1 VDHVRQ
7 LALDEVRTGT
17 KRNGGNRP
25 EVAGLLALERN
36 SPLWQLE
43 SVSEIPQYGEATTE
57 LPQRAAALSI
67 IPALLAAN
75 TLGQPVV
82 SAWVRTRPHGPV
94 AILNSGFD
102 LGAGGEDPGLRR
114 LAAPASAL
122 ARPADGRAWAELLG
136 DAANGQGTIGADLA
150 SGPDTARW
158 QWLRYTPVFD
168 PLGAELAGEATVPG
182 LRGAMRGSVEDCFEL
197 LSAQPLA
204 WLIHACPVEDAEV
217 GRELVRLAHLMPA
230 LRNKAGSAESYKLA
244 LERAEAGFREISAWR
259 PHGWWDI
266 DVYVAAR
273 SELVAHQA
281 AAALTGAPE
290 LRHSTYTLTLVQLH
304 SPADAASPDTPDG
317 NHGRQRADG
326 TAGDAD
332 IPDGWASAYLLASL
346 TRPPVREVPG
356 VRVVKAPRF
365 DLTAET
371 AGPIQIGELLDANLL
386 PCGQWSIPLS
396 SLNRHAFVCGA
407 TGSGKSQTIR
417 TLLEALS
424 TADKRIPWLV
434 IEPAK
439 AEYAGLAAR
448 LPAGHNVVVLRPG
461 APGLIPGGLNPLEP
475 EPGFGLQTHI
485 DLVQALFMAA
495 FEAAEPFPQVLSR
508 ALLRCYQDR
517 RWNLGTGEPA
527 QPWRVHSPQRPPGW
541 PSLSDLQ
548 VAARQV
554 VEDIG
559 YGREVADNVRGFID
573 VRIGSLRLGSPGR
586 FFEGGHPLDIG
597 ALLEQNVVIELEG
610 LGSDADKAFLIGVIL
625 IRLVEHLRVHR
636 AKATGLMHLT
646 VIEEAHRLL
655 KNVPPGS
662 PAAQA
667 VSLFADLLAEIRAYG
682 EGVAVAE
689 QIPSKII
696 SDVVKN
702 SAVKVMHR
710 LPAADDRD
718 FVGATMNLDGA
729 GSEYVVTLRPGTAVV
744 HADGMD
750 RPCLVH
756 ARYGGDREGGTP
768 AFVPPLKRS
777 RYRECG
783 PICSA
788 SSSQACTL
796 RQISRAEELTAALPD
811 LTLWVETELIAH
823 LIGGGYQLPAA
834 TGVMV
839 EQLRDL
845 DPRTVQCAVA
855 AGVHRGVDARYGPLA
870 EFYDPS
876 LLGEHLSS
884 AVVKTLARSRQQ
896 APGRPVPRECDRL
909 EPDFQAGQRRFV
921 DLIAELT
928 SREPGTMIPSRVASE
943 GRRRG
948 ASSLRDGTAA
958 AQALEVL
965 RNHRWATY
973 AGQQALYWGTGA
985 ATPLTEAV
993 RALTGSDQPRDRTAV
1008 LTALQRIEPEPP
1020 EWLVSRLCPNK
1031 DASPTQG

>member
-1 VDHVRQ
+1 MPVDDARQ
-7 LALDEVRTGT
+7 LALAEVRTET
-17 KRNGGNRP
+17 RPTGGPGRG
-25 EVAGLLALERN
+25 VAGLLALAR
-36 SPLWQLE
+36 SAPLWQLE
-43 SVSEIPQYGEATTE
+43 SVAEVPQHGNAATE

-67 IPALLAAN
+67 TPALLAAN
-75 TLGQPVV
+75 VLGQPLV
-82 SAWVRTRPHGPV
+82 SAWVRSRAHGPV
-94 AILNSGFD
+94 VILNGGFD
-102 LGAGGEDPGLRR
+102 LGPARGRSGLRR
-114 LAAPASAL
+114 LAAPAAAL
-122 ARPADGRAWAELLG
+122 AKPADGPAWAALLG
-136 DAANGQGTIGADLA
+136 GPADDKDAGGDDIGP
-150 SGPDTARW
+150 GPDAARW
-158 QWLRYTPVFD
+158 QWLRYAPVFD
-168 PLGAELAGEATVPG
+168 PLSTELAGESAVAG

-197 LSAQPLA
+197 LAAQPLA
-204 WLIHACPVEDAEV
+204 WLIHACPVPDATA
-217 GRELVRLAHLMPA
+217 GRELTRLAHLMPG
-230 LRNKAGSAESYKLA
+230 LRNKAGSAESHKLA
-244 LERAEAGFREISAWR
+244 LERAEAWFREISTWR
-259 PHGWWDI
+259 PHGWWYV
-266 DVYVAAR
+266 DVYVGACDE
-273 SELVAHQA
+273 SVAHQA

-290 LRHSTYTLTLVQLH
+290 LRQSMYTLAPVQLH
-304 SPADAASPDTPDG
+304 EAVGARSSDVPDG
-317 NHGRQRADG
+317 NSGVHRADG
-326 TAGDAD
+326 AAG
-332 IPDGWASAYLLASL
+332 IPDSPEGWGSAYLLASL

-386 PCGQWSIPLS
+386 PCGHWSIPLS

-424 TADKRIPWLV
+424 TAEERVPWLV

-448 LPAGHNVVVLRPG
+448 VPADQDVVVLRPG

-495 FEAAEPFPQVLSR
+495 FEADEPFPQVLSR

-527 QPWRVHSPQRPPGW
+527 QSWHMHSPQRPPAW

-597 ALLEQNVVIELEG
+597 ALLGQNVVVLEG
-610 LGSDADKAFLIGVIL
+610 LGSDADKAFLIGIVL

-636 AKATGLMHLT
+636 ANATGLMHLT

-696 SDVVKN
+696 PDVVKN

-710 LPAADDRD
+710 LPATDDRD
-718 FVGATMNLDGA
+718 FVGATMNLDEA
-729 GSEYVVTLRPGTAVV
+729 GSEYVVTLRPGMAAV

-756 ARYGGDREGGTP
+756 ARHGEEREGGTP
-768 AFVPPLKRS
+768 AFVPPLAAS
-777 RYRECG
+777 RHRECSS
-783 PICSA
+783 ICSA
-788 SSSQACTL
+788 SSSGACTL
-796 RQISRAEELTAALPD
+796 RQISAAEELAATMPE
-811 LTLWVETELIAH
+811 LTLWVEAKLIAH
-823 LIGGGYQLPAA
+823 LIGGGYLLPAL
-834 TGVMV
+834 TGTML
-839 EQLRDL
+839 EQLRAL
-845 DPRTVQCAVA
+845 DARTVQCAVA
-855 AGVHRGVDARYGPLA
+855 SVVHRSINARYAPLA

-876 LLGEHLSS
+876 MLGEHLSS
-884 AVVKTLARSRQQ
+884 AAAGTVARCSEET
-896 APGRPVPRECDRL
+896 PGRPVSRDCDRL
-909 EPDFQAGQRRFV
+909 EPEFQAGRRRFI
-921 DLIAELT
+921 DLIAAL
-928 SREPGTMIPSRVASE
+928 SSMEPGAVIPDQLARE

-948 ASSLRDGTAA
+948 ASRLGDGTTA

-973 AGQQALYWGTGA
+973 AAQQTLYWGAGPE
-985 ATPLTEAV
+985 TPLTEKVICGMDDSGRAACYGIQGSGV
-993 RALTGSDQPRDRTAV
+993 RVP
-1008 LTALQRIEPEPP
+1008 
-1020 EWLVSRLCPNK
+1020 
-1031 DASPTQG
+1031 

>member
-1 VDHVRQ
+1 MPVDDAWQ
-7 LALDEVRTGT
+7 LALAEIGT
-17 KRNGGNRP
+17 QTKPGGPDR
-25 EVAGLLALERN
+25 EVAGLVALAR
-36 SPLWQLE
+36 SAPLWQLE
-43 SVSEIPQYGEATTE
+43 SVAEVPQHGNAVTE

-67 IPALLAAN
+67 TPALLAAN
-75 TLGQPVV
+75 VLGQPVV
-82 SAWVRTRPHGPV
+82 VAWVRSHAHGPV
-94 AILNSGFD
+94 VILNGGFD
-102 LGAGGEDPGLRR
+102 LGPAHEKPGLRR
-114 LAAPASAL
+114 LAAPATAL
-122 ARPADGRAWAELLG
+122 AKPADGPAWAALLAGSADRKAAG
-136 DAANGQGTIGADLA
+136 DGMAQGTA
-150 SGPDTARW
+150 SAPW
-158 QWLRYTPVFD
+158 QWLRYAPVFD
-168 PLGAELAGEATVPG
+168 PLSTELAGESAVAG
-182 LRGAMRGSVEDCFEL
+182 LRGAMRGSIEDCFEL
-197 LSAQPLA
+197 LAAQPLA
-204 WLIHACPVEDAEV
+204 WLVHACPVPDATA
-217 GRELVRLAHLMPA
+217 GRELTRLAHLMPG
-230 LRNKAGSAESYKLA
+230 LRNKAGSAESHKLA
-244 LERAEAGFREISAWR
+244 LERAEAWFREISTWR
-259 PHGWWDI
+259 PHGWWQV
-266 DVYVAAR
+266 DVYVGACDE
-273 SELVAHQA
+273 SLTHQA

-290 LRHSTYTLTLVQLH
+290 LRQSMYTLAPVQLH
-304 SPADAASPDTPDG
+304 DAVPAAGSGTPDG
-317 NHGRQRADG
+317 KQGVPRADG
-326 TAGDAD
+326 AAD
-332 IPDGWASAYLLASL
+332 GPEGWASAYLLASL

-356 VRVVKAPRF
+356 VRVVKSPRF

-371 AGPIQIGELLDANLL
+371 AGPVQVGELLDAHLL

-424 TADKRIPWLV
+424 TADKRVPWLV

-439 AEYAGLAAR
+439 AEYAGLAGR
-448 LPAGHNVVVLRPG
+448 VPADQDVVVLRPG

-495 FEAAEPFPQVLSR
+495 FEADEPFPQVLSR

-527 QPWRVHSPQRPPGW
+527 QSWHIHSPRRPPAW
-541 PSLSDLQ
+541 PTLSDLQ

-554 VEDIG
+554 VDDIG

-610 LGSDADKAFLIGVIL
+610 LGSDADKAFLIGVVL
-625 IRLVEHLRVHR
+625 VRLVEHLRVHR
-636 AKATGLMHLT
+636 ANATGLMHLT

-696 SDVVKN
+696 PDVVKN

-710 LPAADDRD
+710 LPATDDRD
-718 FVGATMNLDGA
+718 FVGATMNLDNA
-729 GSEYVVTLRPGTAVV
+729 GSEYVVTLRPGMAAV

-756 ARYGGDREGGTP
+756 ARHGEEREGGTP
-768 AFVPPLKRS
+768 ALVPPIATS

-783 PICSA
+783 SICSA
-788 SSSQACTL
+788 SSAEGCTL
-796 RQISRAEELTAALPD
+796 RQISAAEELVVALPD
-811 LTLWVETELIAH
+811 LTLWIEAELIAH
-823 LIGGGYQLPAA
+823 LIGGGYRLPAV
-834 TGVMV
+834 TGVIA
-839 EQLRDL
+839 EQFRDL
-845 DPRTVQCAVA
+845 DPRTAQCAIASV
-855 AGVHRGVDARYGPLA
+855 VHSSVDARYGPLA

-884 AVVKTLARSRQQ
+884 AAVGTVTRWREE
-896 APGRPVPRECDRL
+896 APGQPHSRECDRI

-921 DLIAELT
+921 DLIAALNST
-928 SREPGTMIPSRVASE
+928 EPEAVIPSELAGE

-948 ASSLRDGTAA
+948 ASRLGDGITA
-958 AQALEVL
+958 AQALQVL
-965 RNHRWATY
+965 RNHSWATY
-973 AGQQALYWGTGA
+973 ARQQELYWGTGKE
-985 ATPLTEAV
+985 TPLTKAIQ
-993 RALTGSDQPRDRTAV
+993 ALTGSAEPRDRRTVVAG
-1008 LTALQRIEPEPP
+1008 LRRLGSEPP
-1020 EWLVSRLCPNK
+1020 DWLVSRLCP
-1031 DASPTQG
+1031 Q

>member
-1 VDHVRQ
+1 M
-7 LALDEVRTGT
+7 
-17 KRNGGNRP
+17 
-25 EVAGLLALERN
+25 AGLAALAR
-36 SPLWQLE
+36 SAPLWQLE
-43 SVSEIPQYGEATTE
+43 SVAEVPQHGNAVTE

-67 IPALLAAN
+67 TPALLAAN
-75 TLGQPVV
+75 VLGQPVV
-82 SAWVRTRPHGPV
+82 AAWIRSRAHGPV
-94 AILNSGFD
+94 VILNGGFD
-102 LGAGGEDPGLRR
+102 LGPAREGSGLRR
-114 LAAPASAL
+114 LAAPATAL
-122 ARPADGRAWAELLG
+122 AKPADGPAWAALLAGSGERTGATG
-136 DAANGQGTIGADLA
+136 DDMVQ
-150 SGPDTARW
+150 GPDTARW
-158 QWLRYTPVFD
+158 QWLRYAPAFD
-168 PLGAELAGEATVPG
+168 PLGTELAGESTVAG
-182 LRGAMRGSVEDCFEL
+182 LRGAMRGTIEDCFEL
-197 LSAQPLA
+197 LAAQPLA
-204 WLIHACPVEDAEV
+204 WLIHACPVPDATV
-217 GRELVRLAHLMPA
+217 ARELTRLAHLMPA
-230 LRNKAGSAESYKLA
+230 LRNKAGSAESHKLA
-244 LERAEAGFREISAWR
+244 LERAEAWFREISTWR
-259 PHGWWDI
+259 PHGWWQV
-266 DVYVAAR
+266 DVYVGACD
-273 SELVAHQA
+273 EPVTHQA

-290 LRHSTYTLTLVQLH
+290 LRQSMYTLAPVQLH
-304 SPADAASPDTPDG
+304 EAAATASPGSPG
-317 NHGRQRADG
+317 ANQGIQRADG
-326 TAGDAD
+326 AAD
-332 IPDGWASAYLLASL
+332 VPDGWASAYLLASL

-371 AGPIQIGELLDANLL
+371 AGPVQLGELLDANLL

-396 SLNRHAFVCGA
+396 SLNRHTFVCGA

-424 TADKRIPWLV
+424 TAEERLPWLV

-448 LPAGHNVVVLRPG
+448 VPAGQDVVVLRPG

-495 FEAAEPFPQVLSR
+495 FEADEPFPQVLSR

-527 QPWRVHSPQRPPGW
+527 QSWHMHSPQRPPAW

-554 VEDIG
+554 VDDIG

-610 LGSDADKAFLIGVIL
+610 LGSDADKAFLIGVVL

-636 AKATGLMHLT
+636 ARATDLMHVT

-655 KNVPPGS
+655 KNVPPES

-696 SDVVKN
+696 PDVVKN

-710 LPAADDRD
+710 LPATDDRD
-718 FVGATMNLDGA
+718 FVGATMNLDDA
-729 GSEYVVTLRPGTAVV
+729 GSEYVVTLRPGVAAV

-756 ARYGGDREGGTP
+756 ARHGEDREGGTP
-768 AFVPPLKRS
+768 AFVPPLAAS

-788 SSSQACTL
+788 SSSECCTL
-796 RQISRAEELTAALPD
+796 RQISAAEELAAALPE
-811 LTLWVETELIAH
+811 LTVWVETELVAH
-823 LIGGGYQLPAA
+823 LIGGGYRLPAV
-834 TGVMV
+834 TGAIA
-839 EQLRDL
+839 EQFRDI
-845 DPRTVQCAVA
+845 DPRTAQCAVA
-855 AGVHRGVDARYGPLA
+855 SAVHRGVDARYGPLA
-870 EFYDPS
+870 EFYDPGR
-876 LLGEHLSS
+876 LGEHVSS
-884 AVVKTLARSRQQ
+884 AVAGTVTRWREE
-896 APGRPVPRECDRL
+896 APDRPASRECDRL
-909 EPDFQAGQRRFV
+909 EPDYQAGQRRFV
-921 DLIAELT
+921 DLIAAV
-928 SREPGTMIPSRVASE
+928 SSMEPGAAIPGELARE

-948 ASSLRDGTAA
+948 ASRLGDGMTA
-958 AQALEVL
+958 AQALGVL
-965 RNHRWATY
+965 RSHPWATY
-973 AGQQALYWGTGA
+973 ASQQALYWGAGRE
-985 ATPLTEAV
+985 TPLTTAI
-993 RALTGSDQPRDRTAV
+993 RALTGSADARDRRAV
-1008 LTALQRIEPEPP
+1008 LAGLQRLGIEPP
-1020 EWLVSRLCPNK
+1020 EWLVSRLCP
-1031 DASPTQG
+1031 Q

>member
-1 VDHVRQ
+1 MPVDDAWQ
-7 LALDEVRTGT
+7 LALAEIGPETRPTGGPC
-17 KRNGGNRP
+17 R
-25 EVAGLLALERN
+25 EVAGLLALAR
-36 SPLWQLE
+36 SAPLWQLE
-43 SVSEIPQYGEATTE
+43 SVAEVPQHGNAVTE

-67 IPALLAAN
+67 TPALLAAN
-75 TLGQPVV
+75 VLGQPVV
-82 SAWVRTRPHGPV
+82 TAWVRSRTYGAV
-94 AILNSGFD
+94 VILNGGFD
-102 LGAGGEDPGLRR
+102 LGPAQEGSRLRR
-114 LAAPASAL
+114 LAAPATAL
-122 ARPADGRAWAELLG
+122 AKPADGPAWAALLG
-136 DAANGQGTIGADLA
+136 GPADRKDAASDDIGPE
-150 SGPDTARW
+150 PDTARW
-158 QWLRYTPVFD
+158 QWLRYVPVFD
-168 PLGAELAGEATVPG
+168 PLSTELAGESTVAG

-197 LSAQPLA
+197 LAAQPLA
-204 WLIHACPVEDAEV
+204 WLVHASPVPDAMV
-217 GRELVRLAHLMPA
+217 GRELTRLAHLMPG
-230 LRNKAGSAESYKLA
+230 LRNKAGSAESHKLA
-244 LERAEAGFREISAWR
+244 LERAEAWFREISTWR
-259 PHGWWDI
+259 PHGWWHV
-266 DVYVAAR
+266 DVYVGACDE
-273 SELVAHQA
+273 SVVHQA
-281 AAALTGAPE
+281 AAVLTGAPE
-290 LRHSTYTLTLVQLH
+290 FRQSMYTLAPVPLH
-304 SPADAASPDTPDG
+304 EAVAAASS
-317 NHGRQRADG
+317 
-326 TAGDAD
+326 D
-332 IPDGWASAYLLASL
+332 IPDGNQGVHRPDGAAGATDSPEGWGSAYLLASL

-371 AGPIQIGELLDANLL
+371 AGPVQIGELLDANLL

-424 TADKRIPWLV
+424 TAEKRVPWLV

-448 LPAGHNVVVLRPG
+448 LPADQDVVVLRPG

-475 EPGFGLQTHI
+475 EAGFGLQTHI

-495 FEAAEPFPQVLSR
+495 FEADEPFPQVLSR

-527 QPWRVHSPQRPPGW
+527 QSWHMHSPQRPPAW

-554 VEDIG
+554 VDDIG

-610 LGSDADKAFLIGVIL
+610 LGSDADKAFLIGVVL

-696 SDVVKN
+696 PDVVKN

-710 LPAADDRD
+710 LPATDDRD
-718 FVGATMNLDGA
+718 FVGATMNLDDA
-729 GSEYVVTLRPGTAVV
+729 GSEYVVTLRPGMAAV

-756 ARYGGDREGGTP
+756 ARHGEEREGGTP
-768 AFVPPLKRS
+768 AFVPPLATS

-783 PICSA
+783 SICSA
-788 SSSQACTL
+788 SSSEACTL
-796 RQISRAEELTAALPD
+796 RQISAAEELAAALPE
-811 LTLWVETELIAH
+811 LTLWVETELVAH
-823 LIGGGYQLPAA
+823 LIGGGYRLPAL
-834 TGVMV
+834 TGAMA
-839 EQLRDL
+839 EQFRDL
-845 DPRTVQCAVA
+845 DSRTAQCAVA
-855 AGVHRGVDARYGPLA
+855 SVVHRSVDARYGPLA

-884 AVVKTLARSRQQ
+884 AAAGTVTRCRED
-896 APGRPVPRECDRL
+896 APGQGASRECDRL

-921 DLIAELT
+921 DLIVALT
-928 SREPGTMIPSRVASE
+928 SMEPGAVIPGQLAHE

-948 ASSLRDGTAA
+948 AARLEDGTTA

-973 AGQQALYWGTGA
+973 DRQQALYWGVGRE
-985 ATPLTEAV
+985 TPLTKAI
-993 RALTGSDQPRDRTAV
+993 RALAGSAETRDRTAV
-1008 LTALQRIEPEPP
+1008 LTALKRIEMQPP
-1020 EWLVSRLCPNK
+1020 EWLVSRLCP
-1031 DASPTQG
+1031 Q

>member
-1 VDHVRQ
+1 M
-7 LALDEVRTGT
+7 
-17 KRNGGNRP
+17 
-25 EVAGLLALERN
+25 
-36 SPLWQLE
+36 
-43 SVSEIPQYGEATTE
+43 TE

-67 IPALLAAN
+67 TPALLAAN
-75 TLGQPVV
+75 VLGQPVV
-82 SAWVRTRPHGPV
+82 SVWVRSRAHGPV
-94 AILNSGFD
+94 VILNGGFD
-102 LGAGGEDPGLRR
+102 LGPAQEESGLRR
-114 LAAPASAL
+114 LAAPATAL
-122 ARPADGRAWAELLG
+122 ARPADGPAWAALLDG
-136 DAANGQGTIGADLA
+136 PADRKDAAGDYIAPE
-150 SGPDTARW
+150 PDTARW

-168 PLGAELAGEATVPG
+168 PLSTELAGESTVAG

-197 LSAQPLA
+197 LAAQPLA
-204 WLIHACPVEDAEV
+204 WLIHAHPVPDAAA
-217 GRELVRLAHLMPA
+217 GRELTRLAHLMPG
-230 LRNKAGSAESYKLA
+230 LRNRAGSAESHKLA
-244 LERAEAGFREISAWR
+244 LERAEAWFREISTWR
-259 PHGWWDI
+259 PNGWWQV
-266 DVYVAAR
+266 DVYVGACDE
-273 SELVAHQA
+273 SVAHQA

-290 LRHSTYTLTLVQLH
+290 LRQSMYTLAPVQLYETF
-304 SPADAASPDTPDG
+304 AASPDIPDG
-317 NHGRQRADG
+317 NQGVDRPG
-326 TAGDAD
+326 LAGA
-332 IPDGWASAYLLASL
+332 PDGPEGWGSAYLLASL

-371 AGPIQIGELLDANLL
+371 AGPVQIGELLDANLL

-417 TLLEALS
+417 ILLEALS
-424 TADKRIPWLV
+424 TAEKRVPWLV

-448 LPAGHNVVVLRPG
+448 LPADQDVVVLRPG
-461 APGLIPGGLNPLEP
+461 DPDLIPGGLNPLEP

-495 FEAAEPFPQVLSR
+495 FEADEPFPQVLSR
-508 ALLRCYQDR
+508 ALVRCYQDR

-527 QPWRVHSPQRPPGW
+527 QSWRMHSPQHPPAW

-548 VAARQV
+548 AAARQV
-554 VEDIG
+554 VDDIG

-610 LGSDADKAFLIGVIL
+610 LGSDADKAFLIGIVL

-636 AKATGLMHLT
+636 AKATSLMHLT

-655 KNVPPGS
+655 KNMPPGS

-682 EGVAVAE
+682 EGIAVVE

-710 LPAADDRD
+710 LPATDDRD
-718 FVGATMNLDGA
+718 FVGATMNLDDA
-729 GSEYVVTLRPGTAVV
+729 GSEYVVTLRPGMAVV

-756 ARYGGDREGGTP
+756 ARNGEVHEGGTP
-768 AFVPPLKRS
+768 AFVPPRATS
-777 RYRECG
+777 RHRECG
-783 PICSA
+783 SMCSA
-788 SSSQACTL
+788 SSAEACTL
-796 RQISRAEELTAALPD
+796 RQISTAEELAAALPE
-811 LTLWVETELIAH
+811 LTLWLEAELITH
-823 LIGGGYQLPAA
+823 LIGGGYKLPVL
-834 TGVMV
+834 TGTMF
-839 EQLRDL
+839 EQLRAL
-845 DPRTVQCAVA
+845 DPRTVQCTVA
-855 AGVHRGVDARYGPLA
+855 SVVHGSIDARYGPLA
-870 EFYDPS
+870 EFYDPG

-884 AVVKTLARSRQQ
+884 AAIGAVDRCRAEAPCWPATRQ
-896 APGRPVPRECDRL
+896 CDRS
-909 EPDFQAGQRRFV
+909 EPEFQAGQRRFI
-921 DLIAELT
+921 DLLEELG
-928 SREPGTMIPSRVASE
+928 SMEPGAVIPNWLAQE

-948 ASSLRDGTAA
+948 ASRLGDRSTA

-973 AGQQALYWGTGA
+973 AGQQTLYWGAGPE
-985 ATPLTEAV
+985 TPLTGAI
-993 RALTGSDQPRDRTAV
+993 RALAGSAEARDRTAV
-1008 LTALQRIEPEPP
+1008 FTALKRLEMQPP
-1020 EWLVSRLCPNK
+1020 EWLVSRLCPQE
-1031 DASPTQG
+1031 DVSSTEG